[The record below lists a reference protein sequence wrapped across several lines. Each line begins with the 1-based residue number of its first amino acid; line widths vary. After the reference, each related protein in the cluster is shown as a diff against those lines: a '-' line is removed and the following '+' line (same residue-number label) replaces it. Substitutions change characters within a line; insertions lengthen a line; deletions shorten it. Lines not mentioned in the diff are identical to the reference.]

1 MASYGILIKKNNLIA
16 EEGDMILNKRCI
28 LFWISLLAGIIAL
41 AACKGTTVR
50 VGGEERYELKRSMT
64 APNYWEATV
73 QGDIESVH
81 TAVLA
86 GIEELGLN
94 VKGDNYDKLSGLTTG
109 VFADNASFT
118 VKLSSKVEG
127 TVLVRIKAGLTGNKD
142 RSVQL
147 FQAIAGHF

>member
-1 MASYGILIKKNNLIA
+1 MNKNNNLIA
-16 EEGDMILNKRCI
+16 EEGDMILKKGCV
-28 LFWISLLAGIIAL
+28 LFWIGLFACIISLG
-41 AACKGTTVR
+41 ACKGAMVNMG
-50 VGGEERYELKRSMT
+50 GGEGYELKRSMT

-86 GIEELGLN
+86 GIEELGLS

-109 VFADNASFT
+109 VFADNSSFT

-127 TVLVRIKAGLTGNKD
+127 TILVRIKAGLTGNKD